1 MVLNL
6 MDGHSKKGMGASEQ
20 RHGDLSSLAFH
31 HSGSV
36 FIAHTIPG
44 SSIALGNDTPS
55 PLRENP
61 VCKASVSPVSESTKS
76 NGWKAELV
84 LVATWISGTHANVHH
99 CEYHWQL
106 FSWHTA
112 HSMQTLCWSNKSG
125 GHIPRPRNCIW
136 CRPILPPAGWL
147 PQTAEMHEMLEQ
159 LMEMCFDHQKSNL
172 L

>member
-84 LVATWISGTHANVHH
+84 LVATLALMPMCITANTTDNCSLGTQHTQCKHSADQTKVEDIFQGPGTAFDADPSSLLLDDSHK
-99 CEYHWQL
+99 QL
-106 FSWHTA
+106 RCTR
-112 HSMQTLCWSNKSG
+112 CWSS
-125 GHIPRPRNCIW
+125 
-136 CRPILPPAGWL
+136 
-147 PQTAEMHEMLEQ
+147 
-159 LMEMCFDHQKSNL
+159 
-172 L
+172 